1 MSKEDEDAGHSEFVE
16 KRRAALERYLNR
28 TAGHPNLRVDPDF
41 RSASFGFVL
50 IISGICLKPIVGQGI
65 PGAGRRAAQV
75 QPDGGAVGEER
86 DEVHQQGDH
95 QAHLAA

>member
-41 RSASFGFVL
+41 RWFHFLDLFCSPDLFEN
-50 IISGICLKPIVGQGI
+50 ICLQGVS
-65 PGAGRRAAQV
+65 GAGRGAAQV
-75 QPDGGAVGEER
+75 
-86 DEVHQQGDH
+86 
-95 QAHLAA
+95 